1 MNNEKDPITE
11 YLKIVIKTMFTQ
23 NIIVIAIALGLA
35 IISAF
40 ITCITWNKIIKV
52 NNLNKEPTWLK
63 HKNGSVEYGRKET
76 KCY

>member
-40 ITCITWNKIIKV
+40 ITFITGIK
-52 NNLNKEPTWLK
+52 L
-63 HKNGSVEYGRKET
+63 
-76 KCY
+76 

>member
-23 NIIVIAIALGLA
+23 NIIVIAIILVIV

-40 ITCITWNKIIKV
+40 ITCITGIK
-52 NNLNKEPTWLK
+52 L
-63 HKNGSVEYGRKET
+63 
-76 KCY
+76 

>member
-23 NIIVIAIALGLA
+23 NIIVIAIALALA

-40 ITCITWNKIIKV
+40 ITCITGIK
-52 NNLNKEPTWLK
+52 L
-63 HKNGSVEYGRKET
+63 
-76 KCY
+76 

>member
-23 NIIVIAIALGLA
+23 NIIVIAIILVIA

-40 ITCITWNKIIKV
+40 ITCITRIK
-52 NNLNKEPTWLK
+52 L
-63 HKNGSVEYGRKET
+63 
-76 KCY
+76 

>member
-11 YLKIVIKTMFTQ
+11 YLKIVIKIMFTQ

-40 ITCITWNKIIKV
+40 ITIKSQLGSII
-52 NNLNKEPTWLK
+52 
-63 HKNGSVEYGRKET
+63 NGSEKLWKT
-76 KCY
+76 KKKILLINI

>member
-23 NIIVIAIALGLA
+23 NIIVIAIALCLA

-40 ITCITWNKIIKV
+40 ITCITGIK
-52 NNLNKEPTWLK
+52 L
-63 HKNGSVEYGRKET
+63 
-76 KCY
+76 

>member
-1 MNNEKDPITE
+1 MNNEKTVTE

-40 ITCITWNKIIKV
+40 ITCITGIK
-52 NNLNKEPTWLK
+52 L
-63 HKNGSVEYGRKET
+63 
-76 KCY
+76 

>member
-40 ITCITWNKIIKV
+40 ITCIK
-52 NNLNKEPTWLK
+52 
-63 HKNGSVEYGRKET
+63 G
-76 KCY
+76 

>member
-23 NIIVIAIALGLA
+23 NIIVIAIILVIA

-40 ITCITWNKIIKV
+40 ITCITGIK
-52 NNLNKEPTWLK
+52 L
-63 HKNGSVEYGRKET
+63 
-76 KCY
+76 

>member
-35 IISAF
+35 ITSAF
-40 ITCITWNKIIKV
+40 ITCITGIK
-52 NNLNKEPTWLK
+52 L
-63 HKNGSVEYGRKET
+63 
-76 KCY
+76 

>member
-40 ITCITWNKIIKV
+40 ITGIK
-52 NNLNKEPTWLK
+52 L
-63 HKNGSVEYGRKET
+63 
-76 KCY
+76 

>member
-11 YLKIVIKTMFTQ
+11 YLKIVIKIMFTQ

-40 ITCITWNKIIKV
+40 IT
-52 NNLNKEPTWLK
+52 
-63 HKNGSVEYGRKET
+63 
-76 KCY
+76 

>member
-23 NIIVIAIALGLA
+23 NIIVIVIAIALGLA

-40 ITCITWNKIIKV
+40 ITCITGIK
-52 NNLNKEPTWLK
+52 L
-63 HKNGSVEYGRKET
+63 
-76 KCY
+76 